1 MWRGSIL
8 GKKETNEGKEGGREG
23 EERREGGRGKKRE
36 RRREGSKLEGTRA
49 VSSLPLARGRL
60 CFDWGFRAF
69 PGCLVFAS
77 AAFDM
82 SLILIL
88 FSPRILC
95 QILLVIYAL
104 GILGLSIWETVACF

>member
-1 MWRGSIL
+1 MWHGSIL
-8 GKKETNEGKEGGREG
+8 GKKETKEG
-23 EERREGGRGKKRE
+23 REGGRGKKRE
-36 RRREGSKLEGTRA
+36 RRREGSKLEGTQA
-49 VSSLPLARGRL
+49 VASLPLGRGRL

-82 SLILIL
+82 SLNLIL

-95 QILLVIYAL
+95 QIPLVIYAL
-104 GILGLSIWETVACF
+104 GILVFPSGKQLHVFDALK